1 MAEGWRGRV
10 AACDAWNRGLR
21 SSLRGTH
28 LGVELGLVDIVGTER
43 RKEGLLMP
51 LALSPER
58 LGRRPS
64 RSPTS
69 SSRGGEEELI
79 VQVLHDVSTFH
90 S

>member
-1 MAEGWRGRV
+1 MVEGWRGRV

-21 SSLRGTH
+21 LSLRGTH

-43 RKEGLLMP
+43 SKESLLMT
-51 LALSPER
+51 LALAPEQ

-64 RSPTS
+64 RSPTTS
-69 SSRGGEEELI
+69 PRGGEEELI
-79 VQVLHDVSTFH
+79 VQVLHDVSTFN